1 MNKTININLANTF
14 FHIDEDAYNKLQ
26 RYLDAIK
33 RSFTNKQG
41 RDEIIADIE
50 ARIAEL
56 FTEKLQHER
65 QVISFKEVDEVI
77 AVMGQPEDYL
87 VDEEIFDE
95 DQKPPPSKSKKGKQL
110 FRDIDNKYISGVS
123 SGLGHY
129 LGIDALWIRL
139 IWILFTL
146 FSGGTFIFAYI
157 LFWIL
162 VPEATTT
169 AQKLAMKG
177 EPINIS
183 NIEKKIKEGFDDV
196 AEKVKNVD
204 YGKVKSNSKN
214 FFDSLGDVL
223 IVLFKVIGKFIGIIL
238 LVTAASVLLSLFIGL
253 FTAGTIDIFGG
264 GYEWEEYVN
273 MATDVPL
280 WFISIL
286 VFFAVG
292 IPFFFL
298 FYLGLKILVSNL
310 KSIGNIAKFS
320 LLGLWVLSIISL
332 ITLGVRAGMQQAYNG
347 HVSVKKELYV
357 TPADTLTITMNE
369 IGNYDNVY
377 HGNHFQIMLDENGTK
392 KLYSKAVNFNIKKSE
407 DSIAYIKV
415 DQRAKGNSYENAREN
430 AKAIEYNYFLSN
442 KHLKFDDF
450 SLSEVEHKF
459 RDQQID
465 IDIYIPEGQTIFL
478 DKTAKYNLG
487 YHTENNMGYHRNELI
502 NHLWE
507 MGEDNELKCLDCE
520 DEKID
525 IDENKKAG
533 ININMDDDENHVKID
548 EDGIDINVKDDD
560 GDEFK
565 MKIDEDGIKIKT
577 N

>member
-95 DQKPPPSKSKKGKQL
+95 DQKPPQSKPKKGKQL
-110 FRDIDNKYISGVS
+110 FRDTDNKYISGVS

-129 LGIDALWIRL
+129 LGIDVLWVRL
-139 IWILFTL
+139 ILVILTLSTGVTL
-146 FSGGTFIFAYI
+146 FGYI
-157 LFWIL
+157 LLWIL

-204 YGKVKSNSKN
+204 YDKVKNNSKN

-223 IVLFKVIGKFIGIIL
+223 IILFKVIGKLIGIVLII
-238 LVTAASVLLSLFIGL
+238 ASASVLLFLFIGL
-253 FTAGTIDIFGG
+253 FTAGSIDIFGG

-280 WFISIL
+280 WLISIL
-286 VFFAVG
+286 AFFAVG
-292 IPFFFL
+292 VPFFFL
-298 FYLGLKILVSNL
+298 FYLGLKILVNNL
-310 KSIGNIAKFS
+310 KSIGNIAKFA
-320 LLGLWVLSIISL
+320 LFGLWILSIISL
-332 ITLGVRAGMQQAYNG
+332 ITLGIRAGMQQAYNG
-347 HVSVKKELYV
+347 HIAEKKELYT
-357 TPADTLTITMNE
+357 TPADTLSISMSK
-369 IGNYDNVY
+369 IDNYDNVY
-377 HGNHFQIMLDENGTK
+377 NGNHFQIIHDQSGNK
-392 KLYSKAVNFNIKKSE
+392 NLYSEAVNFYIKKS
-407 DSIAYIKV
+407 DDTLSYIKV
-415 DQRAKGNSYENAREN
+415 DKRAKGNSYDNARNN
-430 AKAIEYNYFLSN
+430 AQRIEFNYSSN
-442 KHLKFDDF
+442 SKQLKFNDYL
-450 SLSEVEHKF
+450 LSDVAHKF
-459 RDQQID
+459 RDQQVD
-465 IDIYIPEGQTIFL
+465 IDIYIPEGQTIYL
-478 DKTAKYNLG
+478 DKTAKYHLG
-487 YHTENNMGYHRNELI
+487 YHPDNDMGYHRNELI
-502 NHLWE
+502 GHTWKMSRN
-507 MGEDNELKCLDCE
+507 GELKCLDCE
-520 DEKID
+520 DEEVN
-525 IDENKKAG
+525 IDENEKAG
-533 ININMDDDENHVKID
+533 INIKDDENHVKID
-548 EDGIDINVKDDD
+548 EDGIDINVKDKD

-577 N
+577 K